1 MKLLKSFITCLG
13 LLGATIGFS
22 QPHPVNDTPP
32 SAPIESPLTK
42 FNLDF
47 PGGSPSDLV
56 AAIQKATGKPLNVIL
71 DSHLGDVRLPPLK
84 MTMVNV
90 AELFDALLNATLHT
104 ETVHG
109 YTRTQAFTF
118 KTNGKITDESVW
130 YGWINV
136 DQGTYYQHEAE
147 KTCRF
152 YLLTP
157 YLEKGLT
164 VDDITTAIQ
173 TGWKLLGK
181 QPLPSI
187 SYHKETKLLIAVGEG
202 KDLAYIDEALKA
214 LRTPQGSSDKVSVQ
228 PQSPVPANK

>member
-13 LLGATIGFS
+13 LLATTIGFS
-22 QPHPVNDTPP
+22 QPHPVNGAPP
-32 SAPIESPLTK
+32 SAPIDSPLTK

-71 DSHLGDVRLPPLK
+71 DSYIGDIQLPPLK
-84 MTMVNV
+84 MNMVDV
-90 AELFDALLNATLHT
+90 EQLFSALLNATLHYEVT
-104 ETVHG
+104 NG
-109 YTRTQAFTF
+109 YPTQQAFTF
-118 KTNGKITDESVW
+118 KTNGKVSDDSVW
-130 YGWINV
+130 YGV
-136 DQGTYYQHEAE
+136 LQRDVHYGQEPE

-157 YLEKGLT
+157 YLEKGLA

-202 KDLAYIDEALKA
+202 KDLAYIDEALRA

-228 PQSPVPANK
+228 SQSPIPANK